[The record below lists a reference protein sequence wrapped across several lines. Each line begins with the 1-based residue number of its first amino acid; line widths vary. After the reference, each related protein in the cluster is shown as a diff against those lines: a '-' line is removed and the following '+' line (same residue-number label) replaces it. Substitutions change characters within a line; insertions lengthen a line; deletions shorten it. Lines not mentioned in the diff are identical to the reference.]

1 MNRFRT
7 RIWQQLRLRWALV
20 ADRPVLWATLLALGL
35 VVAIVVAIGVGSVE
49 MGPSTLLAA
58 LFDSDHPLHAVLWQV
73 RLPRIVGGILV
84 GGALAIAGALLQTVV
99 RNPLAD
105 PGLLGVTAGAGVA
118 ALIAILVFP
127 ERSELVPFVAFA
139 GGLGTIGILLGLAW
153 SHNHSLAPL
162 RLVLSGVALQA
173 LFFSGSALLTFAFA
187 DRAPAFAGFIVG
199 SLSGFGWADV
209 RSVALPTILGLALAL
224 LAFRP
229 LNLLLLDDATA
240 GGLGLGVRGARLGAS
255 CLSALLAAG
264 AVSVAGLVGFVG
276 LVVPNA
282 VRLLVGPDHRL
293 LLPLAMLAGALLMIS
308 ADTLARTALSPLE
321 LPVGALLAFIGG
333 PYFLYLLWRKL
344 A

>member
-1 MNRFRT
+1 MQRV
-7 RIWQQLRLRWALV
+7 WQQLRLRWALLE
-20 ADRPVLWATLLALGL
+20 DRPGLWAGLLVSGL
-35 VVAIVVAIGVGSVE
+35 VVTTIIAIGVGSVE
-49 MGPSTLLAA
+49 MGPSTVIAG
-58 LFDSDHPLHAVLWQV
+58 LFDSDHPMHAVLWQV
-73 RLPRIVGGILV
+73 RLPRVVGGVLV

-105 PGLLGVTAGAGVA
+105 PGLLGVTAGAGVG
-118 ALIAILVFP
+118 ALVAILLFP
-127 ERSELVPFVAFA
+127 EHSELVPFVAFA
-139 GGLGTIGILLGLAW
+139 GGLGTIGLLLALAW

-173 LFFSGSALLTFAFA
+173 IFFSATGVLTFAFA
-187 DRAPAFAGFIVG
+187 DRAPAFAGFVVG
-199 SLSGFGWADV
+199 SLSGFGWSDV
-209 RSVALPTILGLALAL
+209 RSVALPTIVGLTLAL

-240 GGLGLGVRGARLGAS
+240 GGLGLGVRSARLGAS

-282 VRLLVGPDHRL
+282 VRILVGPDHRL
-293 LLPLAMLAGALLMIS
+293 LLPLAMLAGALLMIG
-308 ADTLARTALSPLE
+308 ADTVARTALSPLE

-333 PYFLYLLWRKL
+333 PYFLYLLWKKL